1 MAGPWTPGRRRRHHG
16 PVPTVPV
23 PTNGGVVV
31 GRDRA
36 GRAIRVSSHPE
47 VSRVVLSLWDG
58 GRCIGTMR
66 MAPEDVPDLVKM
78 LAGAAVATSEDGGRS
93 PVTGG
98 GHLTA
103 VPPAS

>member
-1 MAGPWTPGRRRRHHG
+1 MSVSPAPS
-16 PVPTVPV
+16 
-23 PTNGGVVV
+23 NGGVVV
-31 GRDRA
+31 GRDRT

-47 VSRVVLSLWDG
+47 LSRVVLSLWDG

-78 LAGAAVATSEDGGRS
+78 LAGAAVATSDLGGQG